1 MQELRK
7 NNTNIPLEVVNY
19 PNIPLEYLTAE
30 GERAILKGYE
40 RGLRSQS
47 LDTQVYPSTN
57 EALQPFKRTEILLNP
72 VSVESAR
79 TWFMALSYL
88 GLGLGVLA
96 GGGYLLVIVAGMAG
110 LVMEGLKMVMAALLI
125 VPLAIV
131 LFIILRNTKMTKT
144 IIHEHQGG
152 ERTINKTY
160 NQYNDC
166 KF

>member
-19 PNIPLEYLTAE
+19 PNIPLEYLTPE

-47 LDTQVYPSTN
+47 LNTQVYPSTN
-57 EALQPFKRTEILLNP
+57 ETLQPFKRTEILLNP

-79 TWFMALSYL
+79 TWCMAGFYIGGGLSFVAGGAYLLALAAAAVGVNILGAKIIVIGVCSL
-88 GLGLGVLA
+88 GLIFAVSR
-96 GGGYLLVIVAGMAG
+96 I
-110 LVMEGLKMVMAALLI
+110 KT
-125 VPLAIV
+125 
-131 LFIILRNTKMTKT
+131 TKRV
-144 IIHEHQGG
+144 IHEHQGG
-152 ERTINKTY
+152 ERRKTTY
-160 NQYNDC
+160 NTYNNC